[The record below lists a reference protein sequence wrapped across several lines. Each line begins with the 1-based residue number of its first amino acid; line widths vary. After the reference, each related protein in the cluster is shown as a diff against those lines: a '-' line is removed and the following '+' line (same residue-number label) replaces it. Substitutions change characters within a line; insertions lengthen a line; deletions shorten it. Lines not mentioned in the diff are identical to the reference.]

1 MVIASF
7 KAQSNFPQNNIKAFK
22 LTIIISIKKK
32 KILQHI
38 IISSI
43 SIIKQFLT
51 TYQQFIFFL
60 ISQKRKIS
68 DLTTLNII
76 TIYLNIIC
84 IVNAAHST
92 YNIEIHV

>member
-7 KAQSNFPQNNIKAFK
+7 KAQSNFPQNNIKVFK

-60 ISQKRKIS
+60 ISQKMKIS
-68 DLTTLNII
+68 DLATLNII
-76 TIYLNIIC
+76 TIYLNIC
-84 IVNAAHST
+84 
-92 YNIEIHV
+92 

>member
-7 KAQSNFPQNNIKAFK
+7 KAQSNFPQNNIKVFK

-51 TYQQFIFFL
+51 IYQQFIFFL
-60 ISQKRKIS
+60 ISQKMKIS
-68 DLTTLNII
+68 DLATLNII
-76 TIYLNIIC
+76 TIYLNIC
-84 IVNAAHST
+84 
-92 YNIEIHV
+92 

>member
-7 KAQSNFPQNNIKAFK
+7 KAQSNFPQNNIKVFK

-38 IISSI
+38 IVSSI

-51 TYQQFIFFL
+51 IYQQFIFFL
-60 ISQKRKIS
+60 ISQKMKIS
-68 DLTTLNII
+68 DLATLNII
-76 TIYLNIIC
+76 TIYLNIC
-84 IVNAAHST
+84 
-92 YNIEIHV
+92 

>member
-7 KAQSNFPQNNIKAFK
+7 KAQSNFPQNNIKVFK
-22 LTIIISIKKK
+22 LTIIIPIKK

-38 IISSI
+38 IISFI

-60 ISQKRKIS
+60 ISQKMKIS
-68 DLTTLNII
+68 DLATLNII
-76 TIYLNIIC
+76 TIYLNIC
-84 IVNAAHST
+84 
-92 YNIEIHV
+92 